1 MKRKFSIGISIIIFL
16 LAWTLMFMLPLGRA
30 VSEVVSSNE
39 PAANIRDF
47 GLITLKSFGLAAL
60 IAAVSVLLGY
70 FPGKLLA
77 LSSKGKGL
85 LLLVMIVPLVLPRY
99 VQYYA
104 WSLLLSPT
112 TSLGK
117 YLSSNSDVARV
128 IAAATAACVLIL
140 WYWPL
145 AGVLI
150 ANGWKNAG
158 AGVLETAELETSRW
172 QKFRYVALPL
182 LWRNTALCFVVCM
195 VLVLS
200 EFSTFH
206 LGGVR
211 TIGTE
216 LAVLYELTGSEAQ
229 TLKASW
235 PLVIAAV
242 GAGYFMHREVL
253 RLNKTE
259 SIVQKVRLK
268 AAKAEWSIVVV
279 LVMISVVAPLVIFV
293 ANVHGTQAFINFF
306 KLHTD
311 ELLWSFLCS
320 SAGVMFAFVIAAGAK
335 RLEVF
340 PVLARSLRP
349 VVYTSIFTGMLLPGS
364 IVGVSILKTA
374 VLFGPGFSQGWLIVS
389 IGQAVR
395 VCGVALI
402 LLELSHSA
410 DRHHYTE
417 MASVDGAGVW
427 ARFRYIY
434 LGRNRNYVG
443 AVLLLLLMISITELP
458 ATMILLP
465 AGVPNFAQ
473 RLLNQMHYAR
483 DDQVIASCL
492 ILIVSF
498 VLLALVVFALLRQVS
513 RSRLLYLLIGMC
525 VLTGG
530 CKDGP
535 SQSEA
540 NVVRVFGQTGRGKV
554 EFVYPR
560 AIDIAGDVLYIIDK
574 VGRVQKITVT
584 GEYVAEY
591 SMPETKAGK
600 PTGLSIAPDGNMY
613 VADTHYHRIVVF
625 SPDGEMI
632 KEFGRFGEN
641 EGEFIY
647 PTDVAFAKDGRLFVS
662 EYGGNDRIN
671 VFDKDGR
678 FQYCFGQPGN
688 GEGQLSR
695 PAAMCVDQTNDLLY
709 VADACNHRIAV
720 YTLDGKLVRYLG
732 RIGSDAGCLRY
743 PYDVAITSDGNLIVC
758 EFGNNRIQMLSP
770 EGQSLGVYGMAGREI
785 GQLAF
790 PWAVAVDK
798 ENAYIVDAGNNR
810 IQVWQF

>member
-1 MKRKFSIGISIIIFL
+1 MTTRNCHFILLFIFL
-16 LAWTLMFMLPLGRA
+16 LVWMLVFMLPLGRA

-39 PAANIRDF
+39 SPVEVKNF
-47 GLITLKSFGLAAL
+47 GIITMKSFALAAL

-70 FPGKLLA
+70 IPGKLLA
-77 LSSKGKGL
+77 LSSRGKGL
-85 LLLVMIVPLVLPRY
+85 FLLMIVPLVLPKY

-112 TSLGK
+112 MSLGK
-117 YLSSNSDVARV
+117 YLSSNLDVARA
-128 IAAATAACVLIL
+128 IGTATAVCVLIL

-145 AGVLI
+145 AGLLI
-150 ANGWKNAG
+150 ANAWKNAG
-158 AGVLETAELETSRW
+158 ADVLDAAELETDRW
-172 QKFRYVALPL
+172 QRFRHITLPL
-182 LWRNTALCFVVCM
+182 LWRSMALCFTVCM

-216 LAVLYELTGSEAQ
+216 LAVLYELTASESQ
-229 TLKASW
+229 VLRASW
-235 PLVIAAV
+235 PLVIAALA
-242 GAGYFMHREVL
+242 AGYFLHREVL
-253 RLNKTE
+253 KLNKSE
-259 SIVQKVRLK
+259 SIVLK
-268 AAKAEWSIVVV
+268 ATLKPAKAQWFVVAV
-279 LVMISVVAPLVIFV
+279 LVMISVVAPLVIFIV
-293 ANVHGTQAFINFF
+293 NIQGMQEFFYFF

-311 ELLWSFLCS
+311 ELLWSFVCS
-320 SAGVMFAFVIAAGAK
+320 STAVVLAFAIAIGAK
-335 RLEVF
+335 KLEVF
-340 PVLARSLRP
+340 PMLAKILRP
-349 VVYTSIFTGMLLPGS
+349 VVYTSIFASMLLPGS

-374 VLFGPGFSQGWLIVS
+374 VLFGPDFSQGWLVVS

-402 LLELSHSA
+402 LLELSSTS
-410 DRHHYTE
+410 DKHHYAE
-417 MASVDGAGVW
+417 MASVDGAGLL
-427 ARFRYIY
+427 ARFRYVY
-434 LGRNRNYVG
+434 LGRNGGFVG
-443 AVLLLLLMISITELP
+443 AILLLLLMISITELP

-483 DDQVIASCL
+483 DGQVIASCL
-492 ILIVSF
+492 ILIGTF
-498 VLLALVVFALLRQVS
+498 VCLAVLVFALLRQVS
-513 RSRLLYLLIGMC
+513 RSRLLYLLVGMC
-525 VLTGG
+525 VFAGG
-530 CKDGP
+530 CKDRP
-535 SQSEA
+535 SLSEA

-560 AIDIAGDVLYIIDK
+560 AIDIAGDNLYVIDK
-574 VGRVQKITVT
+574 VGRVQRITVE
-584 GEYVAEY
+584 GEYVSEY

-625 SPDGEMI
+625 SPKGELV
-632 KEFGRFGEN
+632 KEFGQFGEN

-647 PTDVAFAKDGRLFVS
+647 PTDVAFAKDGRVFVS

-671 VFDKDGR
+671 VFDEKGR

-688 GEGQLSR
+688 GENQLSR
-695 PAAMCVDQTNDLLY
+695 PSAMCVDQANELLY

-720 YTLDGKLVRYLG
+720 YTLDGQLVRYLCSV
-732 RIGSDAGCLRY
+732 GSDAGCLRY
-743 PYDVAITSDGNLIVC
+743 PYDIAMTDDGKLIVC
-758 EFGNNRIQMLSP
+758 EFGNNRIQVLSRQG
-770 EGQSLGVYGMAGREI
+770 ESLGVYGMAGREI
-785 GQLAF
+785 GQLAY
-790 PWAVAVDK
+790 PWAVAVDE